1 MGHLRWALLA
11 SLLLVQSR
19 GDSADDSVQGPV
31 VVQQHHP
38 QEAQQRPPPSTGGS
52 EDVGHQFGEL
62 LEAALKSEFGNGTQ
76 RLTNGTYS
84 TFLNSTNHENEEGKM
99 ETVLRISAKR
109 DAEHLN
115 EGSSGD
121 YGHQGN
127 GGQHRGHR
135 QGGDGKGG
143 PQRLDINPGE
153 GKANREASLE
163 TTHEGDVDRIVTHD
177 NAVFVLSKP
186 SESLASLTIDSQ
198 LLSDI
203 TCLITAS
210 AVFGAL
216 AEAVHMPTMNG
227 VLVAGA
233 VAGPGGLQLV
243 QELVQV
249 ETLAQLGALLLL
261 FGLGMELSLAKL
273 RSVWN
278 VAVLGGALQIIIS
291 MALGMFMA
299 SSMFDAPPQTG
310 AFVGGLLS
318 MSSTSIVVKCLES
331 LRSTGTMFGQITV
344 GTLITQDVFVGI
356 FFAVGPLFAKSSIQ
370 EPGSEDAAEQ
380 KGIAVLLVI
389 KVFMKLGST
398 ILMCSLFSTTVL
410 RPLLRILRRSA
421 SPDLVQLLLVG
432 FCFSMAWLMECW
444 GLSSELGAILAGV
457 CISIAAA
464 GHGSSM
470 GGMDVHH
477 LHDSITSLT
486 SIMASLFLS
495 SIGLLLSPRFLWQ
508 HIHVLGAGMVLL
520 VVVKSTLI
528 ALVVR
533 AYGPSWRTAWAV
545 GMTMGH
551 VGEFAFILLS
561 MAAQLKIVTSQV
573 YALLLGI
580 TSLSLLT
587 APLLIFVTHVLLL
600 SCSSQQQ
607 QHQQQ
612 HQQHAP
618 ALSPKGVRASV
629 GDNCLVATE
638 HADGHILL
646 ESGAP
651 THTGNEQA

>member
-1 MGHLRWALLA
+1 MEHLRCFALLA
-11 SLLLVQSR
+11 SLLSILCR
-19 GDSADDSVQGPV
+19 GDGTDDSAEGPV
-31 VVQQHHP
+31 VIQQHHP
-38 QEAQQRPPPSTGGS
+38 QQVQHRPPPSAGGS

-109 DAEHLN
+109 DAERLN
-115 EGSSGD
+115 EGLSGD
-121 YGHQGN
+121 YGQQGN
-127 GGQHRGHR
+127 GGQHKGHR
-135 QGGDGKGG
+135 HPGQGGDGKGG

-198 LLSDI
+198 LLSDV

-356 FFAVGPLFAKSSIQ
+356 FFAVGPLFAKSSVQ

-398 ILMCSLFSTTVL
+398 ILLCSLFSTTML
-410 RPLLRILRRSA
+410 RPLLRMLRR
-421 SPDLVQLLLVG
+421 
-432 FCFSMAWLMECW
+432 
-444 GLSSELGAILAGV
+444 
-457 CISIAAA
+457 
-464 GHGSSM
+464 
-470 GGMDVHH
+470 
-477 LHDSITSLT
+477 
-486 SIMASLFLS
+486 
-495 SIGLLLSPRFLWQ
+495 
-508 HIHVLGAGMVLL
+508 
-520 VVVKSTLI
+520 
-528 ALVVR
+528 
-533 AYGPSWRTAWAV
+533 
-545 GMTMGH
+545 
-551 VGEFAFILLS
+551 
-561 MAAQLKIVTSQV
+561 
-573 YALLLGI
+573 
-580 TSLSLLT
+580 
-587 APLLIFVTHVLLL
+587 
-600 SCSSQQQ
+600 
-607 QHQQQ
+607 
-612 HQQHAP
+612 
-618 ALSPKGVRASV
+618 
-629 GDNCLVATE
+629 
-638 HADGHILL
+638 
-646 ESGAP
+646 
-651 THTGNEQA
+651 